1 MQTAVNAHSDVVD
14 TLMGERGQHEQQ
26 SWMKRD
32 AWVYGGG
39 RERAKVGR
47 EEGRVEYENAP
58 ALRDN

>member
-1 MQTAVNAHSDVVD
+1 MS
-14 TLMGERGQHEQQ
+14 MGQ
-26 SWMKRD
+26 SWTKRD

-47 EEGRVEYENAP
+47 EGGREEYETAP